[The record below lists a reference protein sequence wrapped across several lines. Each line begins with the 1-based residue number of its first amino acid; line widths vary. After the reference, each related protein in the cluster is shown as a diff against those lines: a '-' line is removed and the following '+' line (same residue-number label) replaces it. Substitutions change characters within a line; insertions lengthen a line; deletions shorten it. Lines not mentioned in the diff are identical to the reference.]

1 MTAPDPLAATRQG
14 YLDARTRLHALADPL
29 GDEAFNWKPSPKAW
43 SVGECIVHLNTIGGA
58 YAPALRAA
66 AERAPAGEG
75 PFRYGFAS
83 RRFIEAVRPGS
94 RRLPTTG
101 AMKPPPSDGARSAI
115 DKASALARLDRTTDA
130 LVDVVDAAAGRD
142 LAAVRVASPFLRLVK
157 LPVGA
162 LVEALSLHAL
172 RHTDQAERV
181 AAAPGFPG

>member
-1 MTAPDPLAATRQG
+1 
-14 YLDARTRLHALADPL
+14 
-29 GDEAFNWKPSPKAW
+29 
-43 SVGECIVHLNTIGGA
+43 
-58 YAPALRAA
+58 
-66 AERAPAGEG
+66 
-75 PFRYGFAS
+75 
-83 RRFIEAVRPGS
+83 
-94 RRLPTTG
+94 
-101 AMKPPPSDGARSAI
+101 MKPPPSDGARSAI

-142 LAAVRVASPFLRLVK
+142 LAAVRVASPFLRLMK